1 MCMLL
6 LTCPVA
12 LPAGKPALAQH
23 AKSALQQLIG
33 SRGHIRGTHMCQVPH
48 V

>member
-6 LTCPVA
+6 LTCRPVA

-23 AKSALQQLIG
+23 AKLALQQLIG
-33 SRGHIRGTHMCQVPH
+33 S
-48 V
+48 